1 MSRRVVYGVWC
12 LMLMLFS
19 CGRGAQEAGTDVL
32 VSVGGHSL
40 SRSEVEAVIPR
51 TLSSADSLLVA
62 ESYVK
67 KWVKDALVYDI
78 AEENLGEEMA
88 DVERLVEAYR
98 HSLIR
103 YRYQEQLVRER
114 LSAEIRESDVL
125 NYYETNQKK
134 FELKTNLVKGLF
146 LKVPIDAPG
155 LTDLKRWYKSD
166 DASAVEKID
175 KYSLQNAAIY
185 DYFYD
190 KWMDFEDVMENI
202 PMQLSNPSAYLKAN
216 KTLEVSDSSY
226 CYLLNIRDY
235 IPAGQVAPYDYVQPQ
250 IMDMLLA
257 QRKQKFLRD
266 FEEELYNDAIRDGK
280 VRFPSDKP

>member
-1 MSRRVVYGVWC
+1 MSRGVIYGV
-12 LMLMLFS
+12 LSMLLLFS
-19 CGRGAQEAGTDVL
+19 CGRGVQDVGADVL
-32 VSVGGHSL
+32 VSVEGHSL
-40 SRSEVEAVIPR
+40 LRSEVESVIPR
-51 TLSSADSLLVA
+51 TLSSADSLLMA

-67 KWVKDALVYDI
+67 KWVKDVLVYDV

-166 DASAVEKID
+166 DVSAVEKID

-202 PMQLSNPSAYLKAN
+202 PIQLSNPSAYLKAN

-235 IPAGQVAPYDYVQPQ
+235 IPAGQIAPYDYVQPQ

-280 VRFPSDKP
+280 VRFPSDEP

>member
-1 MSRRVVYGVWC
+1 MSRGVIYGV
-12 LMLMLFS
+12 LSMLLLFS
-19 CGRGAQEAGTDVL
+19 CGRGVQDVGADVL
-32 VSVGGHSL
+32 VSVEGHSL
-40 SRSEVEAVIPR
+40 LRSEVESVIPR

-67 KWVKDALVYDI
+67 KWVKDVLVYDV

-280 VRFPSDKP
+280 VRFPSDEP

>member
-1 MSRRVVYGVWC
+1 
-12 LMLMLFS
+12 MLLLFS
-19 CGRGAQEAGTDVL
+19 CGRGVQDVGTDVL
-32 VSVGGHSL
+32 VSVEGHSL
-40 SRSEVEAVIPR
+40 LRSEVESVIPR

-67 KWVKDALVYDI
+67 KWVKDVLVYDV

-235 IPAGQVAPYDYVQPQ
+235 VPAGQIAPYDYVQPQ

>member
-1 MSRRVVYGVWC
+1 MSRGVIYGV
-12 LMLMLFS
+12 LSMLLLFS
-19 CGRGAQEAGTDVL
+19 CGRGVQDVGADVL
-32 VSVGGHSL
+32 VSVEGHSL
-40 SRSEVEAVIPR
+40 LRSEVESVIPR
-51 TLSSADSLLVA
+51 TLSSADSLLMA

-67 KWVKDALVYDI
+67 KWVKDVLVYDV

-155 LTDLKRWYKSD
+155 LTDLKLWYKSD

-235 IPAGQVAPYDYVQPQ
+235 IPAGQVAPYDYVQLQ

>member
-1 MSRRVVYGVWC
+1 
-12 LMLMLFS
+12 MLLLFS
-19 CGRGAQEAGTDVL
+19 CGRGVQDVGADVL
-32 VSVGGHSL
+32 VSVEGHSL
-40 SRSEVEAVIPR
+40 LRSEVESVIPR

-62 ESYVK
+62 ESYAK
-67 KWVKDALVYDI
+67 KWVKDVLVYDV

-280 VRFPSDKP
+280 VRFPSDEP

>member
-1 MSRRVVYGVWC
+1 MSRGVVYGV
-12 LMLMLFS
+12 LSMLLLFS
-19 CGRGAQEAGTDVL
+19 CGRGVQDVGADVL
-32 VSVGGHSL
+32 VSVEGHSL
-40 SRSEVEAVIPR
+40 LRSEVESVIPR
-51 TLSSADSLLVA
+51 TLSSADSLLMA

-67 KWVKDALVYDI
+67 KWVKDVLVYDV

-155 LTDLKRWYKSD
+155 LADLKRWYKSD

-202 PMQLSNPSAYLKAN
+202 PIQLSNPSAYLKAN

>member
-1 MSRRVVYGVWC
+1 MSRGVIYGV
-12 LMLMLFS
+12 LSMLLLFS
-19 CGRGAQEAGTDVL
+19 CGRGVQDVGADVL
-32 VSVGGHSL
+32 VSVEGHSL
-40 SRSEVEAVIPR
+40 LRSEVESVIPR
-51 TLSSADSLLVA
+51 TLSSADSLLMA

-67 KWVKDALVYDI
+67 KWVKDVLVYDV

-155 LTDLKRWYKSD
+155 LADLKRWYKSD

-202 PMQLSNPSAYLKAN
+202 PIQLSNPSAYLKAN

-280 VRFPSDKP
+280 VRFPSDEP

>member
-1 MSRRVVYGVWC
+1 MSRGVIYGV
-12 LMLMLFS
+12 LSMLLLFS
-19 CGRGAQEAGTDVL
+19 CGRGVQDVGADVL
-32 VSVGGHSL
+32 VSVEGHSL
-40 SRSEVEAVIPR
+40 LRSEVESVIPR

-67 KWVKDALVYDI
+67 KWVKDVLVYDV

-235 IPAGQVAPYDYVQPQ
+235 IPAGQIAPYDYVQPQ

>member
-1 MSRRVVYGVWC
+1 MSRGVIYGV
-12 LMLMLFS
+12 LSMLLLFS
-19 CGRGAQEAGTDVL
+19 CGRGVQDVGADVL
-32 VSVGGHSL
+32 VSVEGHSL
-40 SRSEVEAVIPR
+40 LRSEVETVIPR
-51 TLSSADSLLVA
+51 TLSSADSLLMA

-67 KWVKDALVYDI
+67 KWVKDVLVYDV

-235 IPAGQVAPYDYVQPQ
+235 VPAGQVAPYDYVQPQ

-280 VRFPSDKP
+280 VRFPSDEP

>member
-1 MSRRVVYGVWC
+1 MSRGVIYGV
-12 LMLMLFS
+12 LSMLLLFS
-19 CGRGAQEAGTDVL
+19 CGRGVQDVGADVL
-32 VSVGGHSL
+32 VSVEGHSL
-40 SRSEVEAVIPR
+40 LRSEVESVIPR

-67 KWVKDALVYDI
+67 KWVKDVLVYDV

-257 QRKQKFLRD
+257 QRKQKFLKD

>member
-1 MSRRVVYGVWC
+1 
-12 LMLMLFS
+12 MLMLFS

-67 KWVKDALVYDI
+67 KWVKDVLVYDV

>member
-1 MSRRVVYGVWC
+1 MSRGVIYGV
-12 LMLMLFS
+12 LSMLLLFS
-19 CGRGAQEAGTDVL
+19 CGRGVQDVGADVL
-32 VSVGGHSL
+32 VSVEGHSL
-40 SRSEVEAVIPR
+40 LRSEVETVIPR
-51 TLSSADSLLVA
+51 TLSSADSLLMA

-67 KWVKDALVYDI
+67 KWVKDVLVYDV

-235 IPAGQVAPYDYVQPQ
+235 VPAGQVAPYDYVQPQ

>member
-1 MSRRVVYGVWC
+1 MSRGVIYGV
-12 LMLMLFS
+12 LSMLLLFS
-19 CGRGAQEAGTDVL
+19 CGRGVQDVGADVL
-32 VSVGGHSL
+32 VSVEGHSL
-40 SRSEVEAVIPR
+40 LRSEVESVIPR

-67 KWVKDALVYDI
+67 KWVKDVLVYDV

-202 PMQLSNPSAYLKAN
+202 PIQLSNPSAYLKAN

-235 IPAGQVAPYDYVQPQ
+235 IPAGQIAPYDYVQPQ

>member
-1 MSRRVVYGVWC
+1 MSRGVIYGV
-12 LMLMLFS
+12 LSMLLLFS
-19 CGRGAQEAGTDVL
+19 CGRGVQDVGADVL
-32 VSVGGHSL
+32 VSVEGHSL
-40 SRSEVEAVIPR
+40 LRSEVETVIPR
-51 TLSSADSLLVA
+51 TLSSADSLLMA

-67 KWVKDALVYDI
+67 KWVKDVLIYDV
-78 AEENLGEEMA
+78 AEENLGEEIA

>member
-1 MSRRVVYGVWC
+1 MSRGVIYGV
-12 LMLMLFS
+12 LSMLLLFS
-19 CGRGAQEAGTDVL
+19 CGRGVQDVGADVL
-32 VSVGGHSL
+32 VSVEGHSL
-40 SRSEVEAVIPR
+40 LRSEVESVIPR
-51 TLSSADSLLVA
+51 TLSSADSLLMA

-67 KWVKDALVYDI
+67 KWVKDVLVYDV

-235 IPAGQVAPYDYVQPQ
+235 IPAGQIAPYDYVQPQ

-280 VRFPSDKP
+280 VRFPSDEP

>member
-1 MSRRVVYGVWC
+1 MSRGVIYGV
-12 LMLMLFS
+12 LSMLLLFS
-19 CGRGAQEAGTDVL
+19 CGRGVQDVGADVL
-32 VSVGGHSL
+32 VSVEGHSL
-40 SRSEVEAVIPR
+40 LRSEVETVIPR
-51 TLSSADSLLVA
+51 TLSSADSLLMA

-67 KWVKDALVYDI
+67 KWVKDVLVYDV

-202 PMQLSNPSAYLKAN
+202 PMQLLNPSAYLKAN

>member
-1 MSRRVVYGVWC
+1 
-12 LMLMLFS
+12 MLLLFS
-19 CGRGAQEAGTDVL
+19 CGRGVQDVGADVL
-32 VSVGGHSL
+32 VSVEGHSL
-40 SRSEVEAVIPR
+40 LRSEVESVIPR

-62 ESYVK
+62 ESYAK
-67 KWVKDALVYDI
+67 KWVKDVLVYDV

-235 IPAGQVAPYDYVQPQ
+235 IPAGQIAPYDYVQPQ

>member
-1 MSRRVVYGVWC
+1 
-12 LMLMLFS
+12 MLLLFS
-19 CGRGAQEAGTDVL
+19 CGRGVQDVGADVL
-32 VSVGGHSL
+32 VSVEGHSL
-40 SRSEVEAVIPR
+40 LRSEVETVIPH
-51 TLSSADSLLVA
+51 TLSSADSLLMA

-67 KWVKDALVYDI
+67 KWVKDVLVYDV

>member
-1 MSRRVVYGVWC
+1 MSRGVIYGV
-12 LMLMLFS
+12 LSMLLLFS
-19 CGRGAQEAGTDVL
+19 CGRGVQDVGADVL
-32 VSVGGHSL
+32 VSVEGHSL
-40 SRSEVEAVIPR
+40 LRSEVESVIPR
-51 TLSSADSLLVA
+51 TLSSADSLLMA

-67 KWVKDALVYDI
+67 KWVKDVLVYDV

-235 IPAGQVAPYDYVQPQ
+235 VPAGQVAPYDYVQPQ

>member
-1 MSRRVVYGVWC
+1 MSRGVIYGV
-12 LMLMLFS
+12 LSMLLLFS
-19 CGRGAQEAGTDVL
+19 CGRGVQDVGADVL
-32 VSVGGHSL
+32 VSVEGHSL
-40 SRSEVEAVIPR
+40 LRSEVETVIPR
-51 TLSSADSLLVA
+51 TLSSADSLLMA

-67 KWVKDALVYDI
+67 KWVKDVLVYDV

-202 PMQLSNPSAYLKAN
+202 PIQLSNPSAYLKAN

>member
-1 MSRRVVYGVWC
+1 MSRGVIYGV
-12 LMLMLFS
+12 LSMLLLFS
-19 CGRGAQEAGTDVL
+19 CGRGVQDVGADVL
-32 VSVGGHSL
+32 VSVEGHSL
-40 SRSEVEAVIPR
+40 LRSEVETVIPR
-51 TLSSADSLLVA
+51 TLSSADSLLMA

-67 KWVKDALVYDI
+67 KWVKDVLVYDV

-155 LTDLKRWYKSD
+155 LADLKRWYKSD

-202 PMQLSNPSAYLKAN
+202 PIQLSNPSAYLKAN

>member
-1 MSRRVVYGVWC
+1 MSRGVIYGV
-12 LMLMLFS
+12 LSMLLLFS
-19 CGRGAQEAGTDVL
+19 CGRGVQDVGADVL
-32 VSVGGHSL
+32 VSVEGHSL
-40 SRSEVEAVIPR
+40 LRSEVESVIPR

-67 KWVKDALVYDI
+67 KWVKDVLVYDV

>member
-1 MSRRVVYGVWC
+1 MNRGVIYGV
-12 LMLMLFS
+12 LSMLLLFS
-19 CGRGAQEAGTDVL
+19 CGRGVQDVGADVL
-32 VSVGGHSL
+32 VSVEGHSL
-40 SRSEVEAVIPR
+40 LRSEVESVIPR
-51 TLSSADSLLVA
+51 TLSSADSLLMA

-67 KWVKDALVYDI
+67 KWVKDVLVYDV

-202 PMQLSNPSAYLKAN
+202 PMQMSNPSAYLKAN

>member
-1 MSRRVVYGVWC
+1 MSRGVIYGV
-12 LMLMLFS
+12 LSMLLLFS
-19 CGRGAQEAGTDVL
+19 CGRGVQDVGADVL
-32 VSVGGHSL
+32 VSVEGHSL
-40 SRSEVEAVIPR
+40 LRSEVESVIPR
-51 TLSSADSLLVA
+51 TLSSADSLLMA

-67 KWVKDALVYDI
+67 KWVKDVLVYDV

-155 LTDLKRWYKSD
+155 LADLKRWYKSD

>member
-1 MSRRVVYGVWC
+1 MNRGVIYGV
-12 LMLMLFS
+12 LSMLLLFS
-19 CGRGAQEAGTDVL
+19 CGRGVQDVGADVL
-32 VSVGGHSL
+32 VSVEGHSL
-40 SRSEVEAVIPR
+40 LRSEVESVIPR
-51 TLSSADSLLVA
+51 TLSSADSLLMA

-67 KWVKDALVYDI
+67 KWVKDVLVYDV

-202 PMQLSNPSAYLKAN
+202 PMQMSNPSAYLKAN

-235 IPAGQVAPYDYVQPQ
+235 VPAGQVAPYDYVQPQ

>member
-1 MSRRVVYGVWC
+1 
-12 LMLMLFS
+12 MLLLFS
-19 CGRGAQEAGTDVL
+19 CGRGVQDVGADVL
-32 VSVGGHSL
+32 VSVEGHSL
-40 SRSEVEAVIPR
+40 LRSEVETVIPR
-51 TLSSADSLLVA
+51 TLSSADSLLMA

-67 KWVKDALVYDI
+67 KWVKDVLVYDV

-166 DASAVEKID
+166 DALAVEKID

>member
-1 MSRRVVYGVWC
+1 MSRGVIYGV
-12 LMLMLFS
+12 LSMLLLFS
-19 CGRGAQEAGTDVL
+19 CGRGVQDVGADVL
-32 VSVGGHSL
+32 VSVEGHSL
-40 SRSEVEAVIPR
+40 LRSEVESVIPR
-51 TLSSADSLLVA
+51 TLSSADSLLMA

-67 KWVKDALVYDI
+67 KWVKDVLVYDV

-202 PMQLSNPSAYLKAN
+202 PIQLSNPSAYLKAN

>member
-1 MSRRVVYGVWC
+1 
-12 LMLMLFS
+12 MLLLFS
-19 CGRGAQEAGTDVL
+19 CGRGVQDVGADVL
-32 VSVGGHSL
+32 VSVEGHSL
-40 SRSEVEAVIPR
+40 LRSEVESVIPR
-51 TLSSADSLLVA
+51 TLSSADSLLMA

-67 KWVKDALVYDI
+67 KWVKDALVYDV

-202 PMQLSNPSAYLKAN
+202 PMQLSNPSAYPSAYLKAN

>member
-1 MSRRVVYGVWC
+1 MSRGVIYGV
-12 LMLMLFS
+12 LSMLLLFS
-19 CGRGAQEAGTDVL
+19 CGRGVQDVGADVL
-32 VSVGGHSL
+32 VSVEGHSL
-40 SRSEVEAVIPR
+40 LRSEVESVIPR
-51 TLSSADSLLVA
+51 TLSSADSLLMA

-67 KWVKDALVYDI
+67 KWVKDVLVYDV

-235 IPAGQVAPYDYVQPQ
+235 IPAGQIAPYDYVQPQ

>member
-1 MSRRVVYGVWC
+1 MSRGVIYGV
-12 LMLMLFS
+12 LSMLLLFS
-19 CGRGAQEAGTDVL
+19 CGRGVQDVGADVL
-32 VSVGGHSL
+32 VSVEGHSL
-40 SRSEVEAVIPR
+40 LRSEVESVIPR
-51 TLSSADSLLVA
+51 TLSSADSLLMA

-67 KWVKDALVYDI
+67 KWVKDVLIYDV

-280 VRFPSDKP
+280 VRFPSDEP

>member
-1 MSRRVVYGVWC
+1 MSW
-12 LMLMLFS
+12 F
-19 CGRGAQEAGTDVL
+19 T
-32 VSVGGHSL
+32 
-40 SRSEVEAVIPR
+40 
-51 TLSSADSLLVA
+51 
-62 ESYVK
+62 
-67 KWVKDALVYDI
+67 

-155 LTDLKRWYKSD
+155 LADLKRWYKSD

-202 PMQLSNPSAYLKAN
+202 PIQLSNPSAYLKAN

>member
-1 MSRRVVYGVWC
+1 MSRGVIYGV
-12 LMLMLFS
+12 LSMLLLFS
-19 CGRGAQEAGTDVL
+19 CGRGVQDVGADVL
-32 VSVGGHSL
+32 VSVEGHSL
-40 SRSEVEAVIPR
+40 LRSEVESVIPR
-51 TLSSADSLLVA
+51 TLSSADSLLMA

-67 KWVKDALVYDI
+67 KWVKDVLVYDV

-155 LTDLKRWYKSD
+155 LADLKRWYKSD

-202 PMQLSNPSAYLKAN
+202 PIQLSNPSAYLKAN

>member
-1 MSRRVVYGVWC
+1 MSRGVIYGV
-12 LMLMLFS
+12 LSMLLLFS
-19 CGRGAQEAGTDVL
+19 CGRGVQDVGADVL
-32 VSVGGHSL
+32 VSVEGHSL
-40 SRSEVEAVIPR
+40 LRSEVETVIPR
-51 TLSSADSLLVA
+51 TLSSADSLLMA

-67 KWVKDALVYDI
+67 KWVKDVLVYDV

>member
-1 MSRRVVYGVWC
+1 
-12 LMLMLFS
+12 MLLLFS
-19 CGRGAQEAGTDVL
+19 CGRGVQDVGADVL
-32 VSVGGHSL
+32 VSVEGHSL
-40 SRSEVEAVIPR
+40 LRSEVESVIPR
-51 TLSSADSLLVA
+51 TLSSADSLLMA

-67 KWVKDALVYDI
+67 KWVKDVLVYDV

-166 DASAVEKID
+166 DVSAVEKID

-202 PMQLSNPSAYLKAN
+202 PIQLSNPSAYLKAN

-235 IPAGQVAPYDYVQPQ
+235 IPAGQIAPYDYVQPQ

-280 VRFPSDKP
+280 VRFPSDEP

>member
-1 MSRRVVYGVWC
+1 MSRGVIYGV
-12 LMLMLFS
+12 LSMLLLFS
-19 CGRGAQEAGTDVL
+19 CGRGVQDVGADVL
-32 VSVGGHSL
+32 VSVEGHSL
-40 SRSEVEAVIPR
+40 LRSEVESVIPR
-51 TLSSADSLLVA
+51 TLSSADSLLMA

-67 KWVKDALVYDI
+67 KWVKDVLVYDV

-202 PMQLSNPSAYLKAN
+202 PIQLSNPSAYLKAN

-280 VRFPSDKP
+280 VRFPSDEP

>member
-1 MSRRVVYGVWC
+1 MSRGVIYGV
-12 LMLMLFS
+12 LSMLLLFS
-19 CGRGAQEAGTDVL
+19 CGRGVQDVGADVL
-32 VSVGGHSL
+32 VSVEGHSL
-40 SRSEVEAVIPR
+40 LRSEVETVIPH
-51 TLSSADSLLVA
+51 TLSSADSLLMA

-67 KWVKDALVYDI
+67 KWVKDVLVYDV

-257 QRKQKFLRD
+257 QRKQKFLKD

>member
-1 MSRRVVYGVWC
+1 MSRGVIYGV
-12 LMLMLFS
+12 LSMLLLFS
-19 CGRGAQEAGTDVL
+19 CGRGVQDVGADVL
-32 VSVGGHSL
+32 VSVEGHSL
-40 SRSEVEAVIPR
+40 LRSEVETVIPR
-51 TLSSADSLLVA
+51 TLSSADSLLMA

-67 KWVKDALVYDI
+67 KWVKDVLVYDV

-155 LTDLKRWYKSD
+155 LADLKRWYKSD